1 MHAFQKKNFVNL
13 TLMKIRNQFEE
24 NLVFLNAEKGDIFEE
39 IMKMKNYLKIFISKS
54 AKRKFENRT
63 ETN

>member
-1 MHAFQKKNFVNL
+1 
-13 TLMKIRNQFEE
+13 MKIRNQFEE
-24 NLVFLNAEKGDIFEE
+24 NLVFLNAGKGDIFEE
-39 IMKMKNYLKIFISKS
+39 IMKMKNYLKIFIPKS